1 MRMKKIAAFLIIC
14 VCFASLVPTVVLAT
28 DSNIENIIS
37 QMDKVKEAN
46 PGSNSG
52 IVKVLNIIIRLIQIA
67 GTGISVIVVTILGV
81 KYMLAS
87 SSEKA
92 DIKKMATPILIGC
105 ALLFAASNLVGI
117 IATMGDGLNG

>member
-1 MRMKKIAAFLIIC
+1 MRMKKIVAFLIIC